1 MRPRGLP
8 ASWIKVS
15 PTYWTGKKQPSRRAG
30 LLAALALE
38 EEDILRLGDDGKQSR

>member
-15 PTYWTGKKQPSRRAG
+15 NTYWTGKKQPSRQRE
-30 LLAALALE
+30 LIDALKS
-38 EEDILRLGDDGKQSR
+38 EDEQQAS